1 MEGASASDVPVL
13 LGEAQD
19 EPDENIVSPTSQ
31 NQSRVLSMALLQGP
45 IEVLAVFHFLTWA
58 TDID

>member
-1 MEGASASDVPVL
+1 MEGVSASDVPVL

-45 IEVLAVFHFLTWA
+45 IEVLAVFHFLT
-58 TDID
+58 